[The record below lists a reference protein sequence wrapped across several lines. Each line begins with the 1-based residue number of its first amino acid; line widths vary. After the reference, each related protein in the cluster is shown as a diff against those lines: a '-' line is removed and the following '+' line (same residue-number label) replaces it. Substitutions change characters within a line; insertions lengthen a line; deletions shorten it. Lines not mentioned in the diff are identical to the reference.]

1 MRPTITLSGLH
12 GWQEEPE
19 QLPQAPKN
27 ELRQV
32 ADTPQYVAQRL
43 HSSLLHHPIIHTVI
57 IHTVPEYP
65 RLYFHLSSGGAR
77 QITFEGGPTAGEQ
90 AQGMGRRGRKQLG
103 PRDFFVLAIVL
114 LFFARVDWQPRSGR
128 LRAPRRSTF

>member
-1 MRPTITLSGLH
+1 MSPTITLSGLH
-12 GWQEEPE
+12 GWQEVPK

-32 ADTPQYVAQRL
+32 ADTPQYLAQRL

-65 RLYFHLSSGGAR
+65 RLYFHSSLGGAR
-77 QITFEGGPTAGEQ
+77 QMTFEGGPTAGEQ
-90 AQGMGRRGRKQLG
+90 AQRMGTRGRRQLG
-103 PRDFFVLAIVL
+103 PRDFFVLTIVL
-114 LFFARVDWQPRSGR
+114 LFFACVDWQPRSGR
-128 LRAPRRSTF
+128 LRTPRRSTL

>member
-1 MRPTITLSGLH
+1 MSPTITLSGLH

-43 HSSLLHHPIIHTVI
+43 LHSSLLPHPIVHI
-57 IHTVPEYP
+57 VPEYP
-65 RLYFHLSSGGAR
+65 RLYFHSSLGGAR
-77 QITFEGGPTAGEQ
+77 QMTFEGGPTAGEQ
-90 AQGMGRRGRKQLG
+90 AQRMGTRGRRQLG

>member
-1 MRPTITLSGLH
+1 MRPTITLSGPH

-32 ADTPQYVAQRL
+32 ADTPQYLAQHLL
-43 HSSLLHHPIIHTVI
+43 HSSLLPHPT

-65 RLYFHLSSGGAR
+65 RLYFHSSLGVAR
-77 QITFEGGPTAGEQ
+77 QMTFEGGPTAGEQ
-90 AQGMGRRGRKQLG
+90 AQRMGRRGRKQLG

-114 LFFARVDWQPRSGR
+114 LFFACVDWQPRSGR
-128 LRAPRRSTF
+128 LRTPRRSTF